1 MVQSVKRQEHP
12 FLKKKNMF
20 PFDVYGLTQRSVPAA
35 AVEVTGVCVCVLKT
49 LIS

>member
-1 MVQSVKRQEHP
+1 MWRRV
-12 FLKKKNMF
+12 LKDKNILFKINMF

-35 AVEVTGVCVCVLKT
+35 AVEVTGVCVLKT